1 MQSLP
6 DILRQSLESHVQ
18 AEDLKD
24 DEELRLLMR
33 KLSLL
38 SDKVA
43 AAKAAVLARRETNNN
58 S

>member
-18 AEDLKD
+18 TEDLKD

-43 AAKAAVLARRETNNN
+43 AAKAAVLARRETRNK
-58 S
+58 